1 MTIHK
6 YNIHAP
12 GIIILDLGIRG
23 QRMDDHLFVSPCDSS
38 DPDPC
43 SCPELSSLLLFV
55 LISSSSSSSTLSFSS
70 CSFSTTCSII
80 RIHLNLSIALL
91 YFQLR
96 SLPSPTSSVPS
107 RSSFPLYILITSV
120 ISINMGWLFTYLH
133 IGKPENGDVH
143 DGHGAPRLNQCST
156 RITEQP
162 PFVGLS
168 VTTRG
173 TAA

>member
-1 MTIHK
+1 M
-6 YNIHAP
+6 P
-12 GIIILDLGIRG
+12 QGIIILDLGIRS

-55 LISSSSSSSTLSFSS
+55 LISSSSSTLSFSS

-96 SLPSPTSSVPS
+96 TLASPTSSVP
-107 RSSFPLYILITSV
+107 SFPLYILITSF

-133 IGKPENGDVH
+133 IGEPENGDVH

>member
-1 MTIHK
+1 MTIQK

-96 SLPSPTSSVPS
+96 TLASPTSSVP
-107 RSSFPLYILITSV
+107 SFPLYILITSF

-133 IGKPENGDVH
+133 IREPENGDVH

-156 RITEQP
+156 RIAEQP

>member
-1 MTIHK
+1 M
-6 YNIHAP
+6 P
-12 GIIILDLGIRG
+12 QGIIILDIGIRS

-55 LISSSSSSSTLSFSS
+55 LISSSSSTLSFSS

-96 SLPSPTSSVPS
+96 TLASPTSSVP
-107 RSSFPLYILITSV
+107 SFPLYILITSF

-133 IGKPENGDVH
+133 IGEPENGDVH